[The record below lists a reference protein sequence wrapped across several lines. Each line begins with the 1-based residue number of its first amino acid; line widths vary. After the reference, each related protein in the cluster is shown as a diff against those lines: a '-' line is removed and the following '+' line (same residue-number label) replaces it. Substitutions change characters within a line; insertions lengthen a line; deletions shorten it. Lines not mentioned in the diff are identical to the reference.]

1 MKSKMRAM
9 LAGAMVCGA
18 VVANAQ
24 NTNSYITFSVDMGT
38 NILLGT
44 FNPGGGDVVNVRG
57 TFNNWNNAET
67 PLSQEGSSTVYTNT
81 VADTNDLNGNPVA
94 YIFNIT
100 GPDAG
105 YEIVPS
111 GNNRAWNTSKTVGG
125 TVAPPMPFY
134 GDSGAQVTNYIT
146 FQVDMSQAINL
157 GQFTNGTANSWVELR
172 GSLNGWTG
180 ASNNTEYATGT
191 YPDSIGIVLTNNPSI
206 VVTNANNILTTNVYQ
221 CTVAETGS
229 PWSAQDFKFV
239 IQPGTLWD
247 SPSAVNSDG
256 GGNRFYQTNPNN
268 NNNVVLPLVNFADQ
282 SFAPLCSVT
291 FSVDMSGPAQ
301 YDSGYDPTTVR
312 VDGTFNGWGADL
324 VLTNNPAA
332 ANTNIF
338 SGSTVVGQGSA
349 QQYQYRYNSSGN
361 TVYDHYQGN
370 LGGQGNRLFTASVAQ
385 TDVLPT
391 VFFNDTPA
399 TYYLNAP
406 ITVTF
411 TVNMN
416 GAIGT
421 DGTVWN
427 SADDVFVNGPWPAWQ
442 AWSALVLSYQLTE
455 EGNSGIYTATVTLPA
470 GQGVLNSLTYK
481 YSINGIDNEAGSNI
495 NHNRSIRQTST
506 GAYAF
511 PEDTFGNQ
519 YVEPPF
525 GSLAVGPATGGTVPL
540 SWNGRPGVQVQ
551 VSSSLTAPVWTSL
564 PQTDGTNWTVGTVT
578 TLEPNGFISQTN
590 YPAGSGNLF
599 FRLIDL
605 P

>member
-1 MKSKMRAM
+1 MIIKSKMRAL
-9 LAGAMVCGA
+9 LAGALVCAAG
-18 VVANAQ
+18 VANAQ

-44 FNPGGGDVVNVRG
+44 FTPPGDVVNVRG
-57 TFNNWNNAET
+57 TFNSWAGTET
-67 PLSQEGSSTVYTNT
+67 PLYQVGSSTVYTNT
-81 VADTNDLNGNPVA
+81 VADTNDVNGNPVA

-100 GPDAG
+100 GTHVG
-105 YEIVPS
+105 YETVPS
-111 GNNRAWNTSKTVGG
+111 GNNRAWKTSKTVGG
-125 TVAPPMPFY
+125 TVSPPTPLY
-134 GDSGAQVTNYIT
+134 GDSGAQVTNYVT
-146 FQVDMSQAINL
+146 FQVDLSQAINL
-157 GQFTNGTANSWVELR
+157 GQFTNGTTSWVELR
-172 GSLNGWTG
+172 GSVNGWTG
-180 ASNNTEYATGT
+180 ATNITQYPSGT
-191 YPDSIGIVLTNNPSI
+191 YPSSSGIVLTNNPNILVTNGNSI
-206 VVTNANNILTTNVYQ
+206 VTSNVYQ
-221 CTVAETGS
+221 CVVAETGS

-256 GGNRFYQTNPNN
+256 GGNRFYQTNPTNN
-268 NNNVVLPLVNFADQ
+268 NNLVLPVVNFSDQ
-282 SFAPLCSVT
+282 SFAPLCTVT

-301 YDSGYDPTTVR
+301 YDTGYDPTTVR

-324 VLTNNPAA
+324 ALTNNPAA

-338 SGSTVVGQGSA
+338 SGSAVVGQASA
-349 QQYQYRYNSSGN
+349 QQYQFRYNSSGN

-370 LGGQGNRLFTASVAQ
+370 LGGQGNRSFTAPVAQ
-385 TDVLPT
+385 TDVLPV

-399 TYYLNAP
+399 TFYLTAP
-406 ITVTF
+406 VTVTF

-416 GAIGT
+416 GAVGT

-442 AWSALVLSYQLTE
+442 AWSALTLSDQLTE
-455 EGNSGIYTATVTLPA
+455 VGTSGIYTGTVTLPS

-495 NHNRSIRQTST
+495 NHNRSIRQASPS
-506 GAYAF
+506 AYSF
-511 PEDTFGNQ
+511 PQDTFGSQ

-525 GSLAVGPATGGTVPL
+525 GSLLVGKASGGTVPL

-551 VSSSLTAPVWTSL
+551 VSSSLKPAVWTSL
-564 PQTDGTNWTVGTVT
+564 PQTDGTNWTAGTAT
-578 TLEPNGFISQTN
+578 TIQPNGFISQTN
-590 YPAGSGNLF
+590 YPASSGNLF
-599 FRLIDL
+599 FRLVDL